1 MEVKWCSG
9 LCGRPLP
16 LSSFARH
23 RSECRACNRVKRRP
37 YLRRRSA
44 RLYQRDEAFRERAQR
59 LARESYARHAE
70 TRCATVRARA
80 ARLKLA
86 A

>member
-1 MEVKWCSG
+1 MAGKWCSG
-9 LCGRPLP
+9 LCGRLLP

-23 RSECRACNRVKRRP
+23 RSECRACIRVKRRP
-37 YLRRRSA
+37 YLRRRSM
-44 RLYQRDEAFRERAQR
+44 RLYHSDKAFKERAKR
-59 LARESYARHAE
+59 IARESYVRHSEA
-70 TRCATVRARA
+70 RCATVRARA